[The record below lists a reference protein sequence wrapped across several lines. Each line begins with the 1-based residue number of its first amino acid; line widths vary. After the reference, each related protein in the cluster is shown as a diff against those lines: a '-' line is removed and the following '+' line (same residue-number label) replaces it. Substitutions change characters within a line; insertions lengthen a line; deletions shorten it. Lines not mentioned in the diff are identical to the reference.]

1 MTRIFLIVLAVVV
14 VAAAIVAS
22 NSMFTVHQT
31 TQAIVLW
38 LGKPQR
44 VLKEPGLEFKAPFV
58 EDVIFY
64 DSRVLDL
71 DPPAVEVQMID
82 KKRIN
87 IDAYLRYRIVDPLLF
102 FQAVRTERNFQDRFI
117 RVTQS
122 AVKRVIGKIS
132 LVELLSE
139 DRDNVMAQIRTEVDN
154 EAPSYGVVIIDVRIG
169 RTDLPVVISQNV
181 YDRMRTERD
190 REARE
195 LRAQGSEE
203 AKKIRA
209 RADREKTVLLA
220 DAKRTSDILRG
231 EGEGERNRILA
242 AAYGKDPDFFDFY
255 KSMEQYQKS
264 LVGGTTMVLSPDSD
278 FFRYFG
284 QESPK

>member
-242 AAYGKDPDFFDFY
+242 AAFGKDPDFFDFY

-264 LVGGTTMVLSPDSD
+264 LIGGTTMVLSPDSD

-284 QESPK
+284 QENAE

>member
-242 AAYGKDPDFFDFY
+242 AAFGKDPDFFDFY

-284 QESPK
+284 QENAE